1 MQNILNESPAETQA
15 NLRRRTLSFKGLCI
29 GFIAGLLAVGFRI
42 GLESAERLRN
52 VVIVF
57 SVSHG
62 YVYWVATPL
71 LSGLLI
77 ALVVY
82 VTSRFAPDA
91 GGSGI
96 PHIKGYLDGFL
107 LFRARRILLV
117 KFIGGVIGIGSGL
130 ALGREGPTVQMG
142 GAVAEI
148 MGDFLSPNG
157 IERKILVSAGAGA
170 GLAAAFN
177 APLAGI
183 FFVIEELYHN
193 ISQNVL
199 VTAFASCVTANVVCR
214 IFSGESSFFH
224 VTITHY
230 PTVRMIP
237 FFLLL
242 GVFLGLAGF
251 VFNKILLRS
260 SAYVQQFTSYRKTL
274 LALFIGIGLGAVG
287 LMLPESLGTGA
298 ILIEQVLNSKIV
310 FSHLLFF
317 FVLRFFFTIMSYST
331 GAPGG
336 IFSPLLL
343 LGALAGAYWGCVVL
357 LIYPESASFD
367 FSVWGV
373 LGMAGFFSAIIRAP
387 ITGIVLI
394 LEMTNTPD
402 LLLPLMLVSIISYSI
417 PEYFRDKPIYDA
429 LLQWDLSRKSIKP

>member
-1 MQNILNESPAETQA
+1 
-15 NLRRRTLSFKGLCI
+15 
-29 GFIAGLLAVGFRI
+29 
-42 GLESAERLRN
+42 
-52 VVIVF
+52 
-57 SVSHG
+57 
-62 YVYWVATPL
+62 
-71 LSGLLI
+71 
-77 ALVVY
+77 
-82 VTSRFAPDA
+82 
-91 GGSGI
+91 
-96 PHIKGYLDGFL
+96 
-107 LFRARRILLV
+107 
-117 KFIGGVIGIGSGL
+117 
-130 ALGREGPTVQMG
+130 
-142 GAVAEI
+142 
-148 MGDFLSPNG
+148 
-157 IERKILVSAGAGA
+157 
-170 GLAAAFN
+170 
-177 APLAGI
+177 
-183 FFVIEELYHN
+183 
-193 ISQNVL
+193 
-199 VTAFASCVTANVVCR
+199 
-214 IFSGESSFFH
+214 
-224 VTITHY
+224 
-230 PTVRMIP
+230 
-237 FFLLL
+237 
-242 GVFLGLAGF
+242 
-251 VFNKILLRS
+251 
-260 SAYVQQFTSYRKTL
+260 
-274 LALFIGIGLGAVG
+274 